1 MALHTVRG
9 GPCVAS
15 RMVRREDHL
24 WQGGTKYGA
33 TDGPRGT
40 IRGAI
45 YGPGGS
51 SVLPRTVR
59 GDSI

>member
-1 MALHTVRG
+1 MRSVTDG
-9 GPCVAS
+9 SQEGPFVA
-15 RMVRREDHL
+15 
-24 WQGGTKYGA
+24 GGTKYGA

-45 YGPGGS
+45 YGPRGP

-59 GDSI
+59 RDSI